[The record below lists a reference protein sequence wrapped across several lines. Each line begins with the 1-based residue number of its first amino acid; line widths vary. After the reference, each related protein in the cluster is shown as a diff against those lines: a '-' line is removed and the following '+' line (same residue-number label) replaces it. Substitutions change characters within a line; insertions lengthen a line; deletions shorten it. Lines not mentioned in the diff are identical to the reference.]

1 MRKTKFNLAKGI
13 RFAIVVFFLII
24 LAVILENFVTQSKKQ
39 PDVPVKSEEIT
50 QQKIEKREKV
60 EYLEVEREK
69 GKFRLKADKHYVGE
83 DDRYH
88 IEGNVEVVFPK
99 RREGKDIFLYG
110 DEIIYDR
117 EGTHF
122 LATGQAKIEHEDIV
136 VESVSLNYE
145 KEKELFWSEE
155 GISFSSDRASG
166 SAKRGAYSLKQE
178 MISLEEDIHLEMIQS
193 QESSIPLIVEADRFE
208 YSRKSKRGKIEG
220 DVRLFHGE
228 SRASADILNFE
239 LSADEEQ
246 FKALFLKGNARAFL
260 IEEETE
266 GERREIEAEEITLLA
281 FPDIPEVQEVR
292 AKENCTYKLLSSSGG
307 LTEIHSESMKFVLNR
322 DGELEEFRAKKNA
335 RMINQE
341 ESSEEQQV
349 LSGEEMILEGK
360 TNTLRVTGK
369 GQFGVKVK
377 SSLSDI
383 SAKEVDVSLDDNDLE
398 AKGGIKVVLKAQE
411 KEESVGFFSEKQPV
425 FITAREMRF
434 SDEKKRFLFKERIK
448 IWQKNEVL
456 HAGEIMLNTETR
468 RLLCIQGVKA
478 TVPYKP
484 KEKEEERV
492 EISADIMIFKPD
504 ENLVSY
510 RENAS
515 LKAKE
520 IKLQA
525 RSIHVYLEEQKGD
538 MKKIV
543 AQENVIIEQSLR
555 EGRGDEASYDIDEE
569 IIVLVGNP
577 VLIEKDKGMTRGDKL
592 TFYIADG
599 KIAVENKGRERSVTV
614 IKQ

>member
-448 IWQKNEVL
+448 IWQQNEVL